1 MGIALCSRM
10 SKSAKHGES
19 SVGSNTAVEAR
30 NNISTLFTIGEAESK
45 LTGVLKLERQA
56 VRT

>member
-1 MGIALCSRM
+1 M

-45 LTGVLKLERQA
+45 QTGVLKLERQA